1 MSGRGKGKS
10 SKKAV
15 SRSAKA
21 GLQFPVGRIA
31 RYVLLHRLHFL
42 QSMMTRAIWMRWKC
56 ISSSNTTILKL
67 QALTLNSL
75 SIHKQIPQGWQ
86 IRHPCWCRRPGLLG
100 RGLGILSGWS
110 SRTRRE
116 RFQRQQKVQNRTETH
131 PIGHQKRRG
140 IVQVVGHG
148 HDRVWRCLAEHPLGL
163 VAEEVQ
169 EVNCLTANYFVKLF
183 KKQNK
188 KHWDSYLNHI
198 QTKTHKRDFTLT
210 HHTCTYT
217 PLDLQQYNTCLVI
230 YITKLLSL

>member
-56 ISSSNTTILKL
+56 IRSSNTTILKL

-131 PIGHQKRRG
+131 PICHQKRRG

-148 HDRVWRCLAEHPLGL
+148 HDSVWRCLAEHPLGL

-169 EVNCLTANYFVKLF
+169 EVN
-183 KKQNK
+183 
-188 KHWDSYLNHI
+188 D
-198 QTKTHKRDFTLT
+198 
-210 HHTCTYT
+210 
-217 PLDLQQYNTCLVI
+217 
-230 YITKLLSL
+230 

>member
-31 RYVLLHRLHFL
+31 RYVICIVYILH
-42 QSMMTRAIWMRWKC
+42 SMRARYGWC
-56 ISSSNTTILKL
+56 ILEKMMECDRSSNNRFWNYKRWPL
-67 QALTLNSL
+67 LNSL

-86 IRHPCWCRRPGLLG
+86 IRHPCWCWCPGLLG

-169 EVNCLTANYFVKLF
+169 EVNCLTAIYFVKLF

-188 KHWDSYLNHI
+188 K
-198 QTKTHKRDFTLT
+198 TLRFLSQP
-210 HHTCTYT
+210 YSNE
-217 PLDLQQYNTCLVI
+217 NT
-230 YITKLLSL
+230 

>member
-31 RYVLLHRLHFL
+31 RYVLLYRLHFL
-42 QSMMTRAIWMRWKC
+42 HSMMTRAIWMNWKC
-56 ISSSNTTILKL
+56 VRSSNNTILKL

-169 EVNCLTANYFVKLF
+169 EVN
-183 KKQNK
+183 
-188 KHWDSYLNHI
+188 D
-198 QTKTHKRDFTLT
+198 
-210 HHTCTYT
+210 
-217 PLDLQQYNTCLVI
+217 
-230 YITKLLSL
+230 

>member
-1 MSGRGKGKS
+1 
-10 SKKAV
+10 
-15 SRSAKA
+15 
-21 GLQFPVGRIA
+21 
-31 RYVLLHRLHFL
+31 
-42 QSMMTRAIWMRWKC
+42 MRWKC
-56 ISSSNTTILKL
+56 VRSSNTTILKL

-169 EVNCLTANYFVKLF
+169 EVNCLTAIYFVKLF

-188 KHWDSYLNHI
+188 KHWDSYLNQPYNSI
-198 QTKTHKRDFTLT
+198 YKRNSKLKA
-210 HHTCTYT
+210 
-217 PLDLQQYNTCLVI
+217 PKIVSPPPKALDNT
-230 YITKLLSL
+230 TSSLNCY

>member
-1 MSGRGKGKS
+1 MDD
-10 SKKAV
+10 A
-15 SRSAKA
+15 
-21 GLQFPVGRIA
+21 F
-31 RYVLLHRLHFL
+31 
-42 QSMMTRAIWMRWKC
+42 WKC
-56 ISSSNTTILKL
+56 VRSSNNKILKL
-67 QALTLNSL
+67 QALTWNSL

-86 IRHPCWCRRPGLLG
+86 IRHPCRCRRPGLLG

-116 RFQRQQKVQNRTETH
+116 RLQRQQKVQNRTETH

-169 EVNCLTANYFVKLF
+169 EVNCLTAIYFVKLF

-188 KHWDSYLNHI
+188 K
-198 QTKTHKRDFTLT
+198 TLRFLSQP
-210 HHTCTYT
+210 YSNE
-217 PLDLQQYNTCLVI
+217 NT
-230 YITKLLSL
+230 

>member
-56 ISSSNTTILKL
+56 IRSSNTTILKL

-116 RFQRQQKVQNRTETH
+116 RLQRQQKVQNRTETH
-131 PIGHQKRRG
+131 PIGHQKRWR
-140 IVQVVGHG
+140 IVQVVGYG

-198 QTKTHKRDFTLT
+198 QTKTHKRNFT
-210 HHTCTYT
+210 HSHTIYVRTR
-217 PLDLQQYNTCLVI
+217 LWIQQYWI
-230 YITKLLSL
+230 HALLLISQNYSL

>member
-31 RYVLLHRLHFL
+31 RYVLLYRLHFL
-42 QSMMTRAIWMRWKC
+42 QSMMTRAIWMSWKC
-56 ISSSNTTILKL
+56 VRSSNTTILKL

-86 IRHPCWCRRPGLLG
+86 IRHPCWCRCPGLFS
-100 RGLGILSGWS
+100 RGVGILSGGS

-131 PIGHQKRRG
+131 PTGHSKRRG
-140 IVQVVGHG
+140 IVQAVRDG
-148 HDRVWRCLAEHPLGL
+148 HDRLRWGLTEHPLGL
-163 VAEEVQ
+163 VAEERQ
-169 EVNCLTANYFVKLF
+169 EVWLRVPRI
-183 KKQNK
+183 
-188 KHWDSYLNHI
+188 LNLI
-198 QTKTHKRDFTLT
+198 FETRAR
-210 HHTCTYT
+210 
-217 PLDLQQYNTCLVI
+217 NNG
-230 YITKLLSL
+230 

>member
-31 RYVLLHRLHFL
+31 RYVICIVYILH
-42 QSMMTRAIWMRWKC
+42 SMRARYGWC
-56 ISSSNTTILKL
+56 ILEKMMECDRSSNNRFWNYKRWPL
-67 QALTLNSL
+67 LNSL

-131 PIGHQKRRG
+131 PTGHPKRRG
-140 IVQVVGHG
+140 IVQVVRDG
-148 HDRVWRCLAEHPLGL
+148 HDRLRWGLTEHPLGL
-163 VAEEVQ
+163 VAEERQ
-169 EVNCLTANYFVKLF
+169 EVWLRVPRI
-183 KKQNK
+183 
-188 KHWDSYLNHI
+188 LNLI
-198 QTKTHKRDFTLT
+198 FETRAR
-210 HHTCTYT
+210 
-217 PLDLQQYNTCLVI
+217 NNG
-230 YITKLLSL
+230 